1 MKRFF
6 PIYVRVPLLIAIFY
20 GLVEYLIDS
29 GDKPSYVKYPETLIL
44 YLLFIFVLIAIE
56 IMNSASKNI
65 INQLMSPEERAEK
78 ARLEEQSIF
87 ESAWYKKLMKTLTK
101 SKSIQE
107 EKDIELDHDYDGIK
121 ELDNVLPPWWVF
133 LFYVTIIFGVVY
145 LAKYHLF
152 GGDSQVVEFE
162 KTMAQ
167 AKIDIEEYKKNA
179 PDLLTVDNVVLLTD
193 ASDLAAGKEIFD
205 QNCVACHAADGGGGI
220 GPNLTDNYWILG
232 GDIKDIF
239 TVISEGGRDG
249 KGMVPW
255 KSQIKPSDIQ
265 KVASY
270 IKSLVGTT
278 PANPTEAEGDLYEE
292 ELVAE
297 EGTTEDVAE
306 ENLTTEELN
315 N

>member
-6 PIYVRVPLLIAIFY
+6 PIYVRVPLLIATFY

-133 LFYVTIIFGVVY
+133 LFYATIIFGVVY

-152 GGDSQVVEFE
+152 GGDSQVIEFE
-162 KTMAQ
+162 KEMAQ

-179 PDLLTVDNVVLLTD
+179 PDLLTVDNVVLLTE
-193 ASDLAAGKEIFD
+193 ASDLAAGKVIFD

-278 PANPTEAEGDLYEE
+278 PANPKEAEGDLYEE
-292 ELVAE
+292 ELAVVE
-297 EGTTEDVAE
+297 ESTENVVE
-306 ENLTTEELN
+306 ENLSTEE
-315 N
+315 

>member
-65 INQLMSPEERAEK
+65 INQLMSPEERVEK

-133 LFYVTIIFGVVY
+133 LFYGTIVFGVVY
-145 LAKYHLF
+145 LAKFHLF

-162 KTMAQ
+162 KEMAQ

-179 PDLLTVDNVVLLTD
+179 PDLLTVDNVVLLTE
-193 ASDLAAGKEIFD
+193 ASDLAAGKVIFD

-278 PANPTEAEGDLYEE
+278 PANPKEAEGDLYEE
-292 ELVAE
+292 ELAVVE
-297 EGTTEDVAE
+297 ESTENVVE
-306 ENLTTEELN
+306 ENLSTEE
-315 N
+315 

>member
-133 LFYVTIIFGVVY
+133 LFYGTIVFGVVY
-145 LAKYHLF
+145 LAKFHLF

-162 KTMAQ
+162 KEMAQ

-179 PDLLTVDNVVLLTD
+179 PDLLTVDNVVLLTE
-193 ASDLAAGKEIFD
+193 ASDLAAGKVIFD

-278 PANPTEAEGDLYEE
+278 PANPKEAEGDLYEE
-292 ELVAE
+292 ELAVVE
-297 EGTTEDVAE
+297 ESTENVVE
-306 ENLTTEELN
+306 ENLSTEE
-315 N
+315 

>member
-1 MKRFF
+1 
-6 PIYVRVPLLIAIFY
+6 
-20 GLVEYLIDS
+20 
-29 GDKPSYVKYPETLIL
+29 
-44 YLLFIFVLIAIE
+44 
-56 IMNSASKNI
+56 
-65 INQLMSPEERAEK
+65 
-78 ARLEEQSIF
+78 
-87 ESAWYKKLMKTLTK
+87 MKTLTK
-101 SKSIQE
+101 SKSIEE
-107 EKDIELDHDYDGIK
+107 EKGIELDHDYDGIK

-133 LFYVTIIFGVVY
+133 LFYGTIVFGVVY
-145 LAKYHLF
+145 LAKFHLF

-162 KTMAQ
+162 KEMAQ

-179 PDLLTVDNVVLLTD
+179 PDLLTVDNVVLLTE
-193 ASDLAAGKEIFD
+193 ASDVAAGKVIFD

-220 GPNLTDNYWILG
+220 GPNRTDNYWSLG

-278 PANPTEAEGDLYEE
+278 PANPKEAEGDLYEE
-292 ELVAE
+292 ELAVVE
-297 EGTTEDVAE
+297 ESTENVVE
-306 ENLTTEELN
+306 ENLSTEE
-315 N
+315 

>member
-6 PIYVRVPLLIAIFY
+6 PVYVRVPLLIAMFY

-65 INQLMSPEERAEK
+65 INQLMSPEEREEK

-133 LFYVTIIFGVVY
+133 LFYATIIFGVVY

-193 ASDLAAGKEIFD
+193 ASDLAAGKVIFD

-278 PANPTEAEGDLYEE
+278 PANPKEAEGDFYEE

-297 EGTTEDVAE
+297 EGTTE
-306 ENLTTEELN
+306 NLTTEELN